1 MNYNNVGAETTAS
14 RRGGGGGG
22 EGEKKKRK
30 KRETKA
36 EEEGATTRELRTQIS
51 LSTKSMAIK
60 WHRLPELFLQL
71 PIFLLHV
78 KRQKAVIG
86 SWYKAPQLQSGK
98 ELLLSNLSFK
108 VTNARQTRKK

>member
-14 RRGGGGGG
+14 RRGGEKG
-22 EGEKKKRK
+22 EKRRKKKEKKKKKKKRK
-30 KRETKA
+30 TKA
-36 EEEGATTRELRTQIS
+36 EEEGAMTRELRTQIS

-78 KRQKAVIG
+78 KRQKAVTG
-86 SWYKAPQLQSGK
+86 SWYKAPQLQSAK
-98 ELLLSNLSFK
+98 E
-108 VTNARQTRKK
+108 

>member
-1 MNYNNVGAETTAS
+1 M
-14 RRGGGGGG
+14 
-22 EGEKKKRK
+22 
-30 KRETKA
+30 
-36 EEEGATTRELRTQIS
+36 TRELRTQIS

-78 KRQKAVIG
+78 KRQKAVTG

-108 VTNARQTRKK
+108 VTNAKKVNGGRGIMGLAHGID